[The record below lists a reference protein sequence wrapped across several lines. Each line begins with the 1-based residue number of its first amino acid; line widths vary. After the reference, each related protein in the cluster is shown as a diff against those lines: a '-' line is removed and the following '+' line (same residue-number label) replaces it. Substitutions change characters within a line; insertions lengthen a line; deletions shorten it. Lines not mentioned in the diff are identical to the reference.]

1 MWLTPLRVALH
12 YLFSIP
18 VRIAIV
24 SGKAS
29 PTDLELTS
37 VRARGLEVVHVTPGD
52 AVASLSPTDVALG
65 RLDVRPELDGVEDG
79 LWSLGVLAARGI
91 TVLNAPGTLLAAH
104 DKLLTARIL
113 QRAGLPHPET
123 WHVRPGRPYDGPPAP
138 LVLKPRHGS
147 WGRHVT
153 LCDTDDALRSELRR
167 VQDEPWFRQHGALVQ
182 ELVPPTGSDLRLV
195 VAGDKVVGV
204 VSRVAKEGE
213 WRTNVALG
221 AARVPLDPPAAAVE
235 LALAAARALG
245 AALVGVDLLPT
256 PDGDLTILELNGSVE
271 FTRDYRVRRDVFR
284 GAVLELARV
293 ALEEAAKDRPSGADP
308 VLV

>member
-1 MWLTPLRVALH
+1 M
-12 YLFSIP
+12 
-18 VRIAIV
+18 RIAIV
-24 SGKAS
+24 SGTRS
-29 PTDLELTS
+29 TTDDGLAA
-37 VRARGLEVVHVTPGD
+37 VRARGLEVVHLTPTD
-52 AVASLSPTDVALG
+52 AIGSLAPTDVVLG

-91 TVLNAPGTLLAAH
+91 TVLNGPGTLVAAH

-113 QRAGLPHPET
+113 RRAGLPHPET
-123 WHVRPGRPYDGPPAP
+123 WHVRPGQPYDGPPAP

-153 LCDTDDALRSELRR
+153 LCETDDALRAELRR
-167 VQDEPWFRQHGALVQ
+167 VRDEPWFRQHGALVQ
-182 ELVPPTGSDLRLV
+182 ELVPPTGRDLRLV
-195 VAGDKVVGV
+195 VAGGKVVGA
-204 VSRVAKEGE
+204 VSRVAREGE

-221 AARVPLDPPAAAVE
+221 ATRVPLDPPAAAVE
-235 LALAAARALG
+235 LALGAASTLG

-256 PDGDLTILELNGSVE
+256 PDGALTILEVNGSVE
-271 FTRDYRVRRDVFR
+271 FTHDYRVRRDVFR
-284 GAVLELARV
+284 ATVLELARV